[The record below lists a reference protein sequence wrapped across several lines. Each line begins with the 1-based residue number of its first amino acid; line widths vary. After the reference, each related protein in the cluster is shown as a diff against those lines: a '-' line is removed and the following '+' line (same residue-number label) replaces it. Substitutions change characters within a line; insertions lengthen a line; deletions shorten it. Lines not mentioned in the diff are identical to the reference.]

1 MRIRRLF
8 GGNDII
14 MNAFWQ
20 LLIVMTVAE
29 LASSLATMIDGIILS
44 RYLGENAIAAHG
56 LMAPLL

>member
-1 MRIRRLF
+1 
-8 GGNDII
+8 

-56 LMAPLL
+56 LMAPYFKHPPYVQVGG